1 MRDNDFLKFAMVTF
15 FIFLNFLRQ
24 FSKFDAKG
32 IKMIRMTKQ
41 IDLDQLYFLSQEVV
55 PIGPLTWSWC
65 DLCRNKI

>member
-15 FIFLNFLRQ
+15 FIFLELFEQ

-41 IDLDQLYFLSQEVV
+41 IDLDQLYFCVSRGSPDRAFNLVLVRLVSQ
-55 PIGPLTWSWC
+55 
-65 DLCRNKI
+65 